1 MGVPGCG
8 VVYHLSMGDHRCLWD
23 PDYPEH
29 PGRLLSVLARS
40 SACPRPST
48 PAHLAKSPHLIPIR
62 CEDLGLLGRC
72 TRVPAR
78 DATRQELLRCH
89 SPDLLDLLERTAS
102 MTQEE
107 LMETSA
113 RCHRVEGDTTAL
125 PRFDCLYL
133 HPTSWAAAVLR

>member
-40 SACPRPST
+40 STCPRPST

-113 RCHRVEGDTTAL
+113 TLGYS
-125 PRFDCLYL
+125 LYL
-133 HPTSWAAAVLR
+133 HPTSWAAATLRCGVI